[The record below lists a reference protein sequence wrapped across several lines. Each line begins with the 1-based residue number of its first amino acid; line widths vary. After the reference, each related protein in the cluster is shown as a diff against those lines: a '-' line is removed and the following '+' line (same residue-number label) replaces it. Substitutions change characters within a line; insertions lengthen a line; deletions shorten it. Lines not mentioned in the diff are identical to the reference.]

1 MDSGLIFYQ
10 HEMPEKPFWL
20 AQDAIRFR
28 VVAPMT
34 ISDSFILL
42 VLISFEASCPQR
54 PTQLWRNAGKEGRG
68 QGQSS
73 SPEVC
78 AILQFEEIVQ
88 T

>member
-20 AQDAIRFR
+20 TQDAIRFR

-42 VLISFEASCPQR
+42 VLISFEARCPQR
-54 PTQLWRNAGKEGRG
+54 STQLWRNAGKEGREK
-68 QGQSS
+68 QGTNKLS
-73 SPEVC
+73 
-78 AILQFEEIVQ
+78 
-88 T
+88 